1 MQEADSSKS
10 FDQNNM
16 YGRIA
21 AGTMGVYQYPF
32 ELNELMQKLDQQFP
46 EVFRRFTVGKT
57 YEGRSIMGYMIG
69 LDLAT
74 KDKTMSKPAILIS
87 GAHHPRELSS
97 ISMSVYTVLRLLYGY
112 VKEDSATIYLLERS
126 AIVVV
131 PVVNVDGY
139 QSIGKHY
146 WYNKELS
153 YVRKNMHIYEE

>member
-21 AGTMGVYQYPF
+21 GGTLGVYQYPF
-32 ELNELMQKLDQQFP
+32 ELNELLYKLDQQFP

-57 YEGRSIMGYMIG
+57 FEGRSIMGYMIG
-69 LDLAT
+69 LDLTT
-74 KDKTMSKPAILIS
+74 KDKTMSKPAVLVT
-87 GAHHPRELSS
+87 GAHHARELTS

-112 VKEDSATIYLLERS
+112 VKEEPATMYLLQRS

-139 QSIGKHY
+139 SAIGKNY
-146 WYNKELS
+146 WYTQEFS
-153 YVRKNMHIYEE
+153 YVRKNMHVYDE